1 MAKSADIL
9 RLLTPEL
16 MQSLK
21 GLELISQLISDELS
35 YGQHKSTQSGQ
46 GQEFSQYRSYEPG
59 DDPRMLDWKMFAR
72 SDRYYVRLAEVETRV
87 QVTCLIDATAS
98 MNHEWQG
105 VSKLDYARVM
115 AASLAYVANQFNDTF
130 GLIAENDK
138 KTWHLPPQGGY
149 QQFHQFLHKLL
160 EIRGSGAWSVRPV
173 LTDEVAALYVLFTDA
188 HQQNHEI
195 IDWVKKIKHKHNEVI
210 VFQLLA
216 PDELHPSE
224 ESVLLEDWET
234 GKTLVFGGKKAAEEV
249 ALRVKTQ
256 TENLQQ
262 ELWQKEIG
270 YACISLDESPV
281 KAIRTFLQ
289 KRKKLRL

>member
-1 MAKSADIL
+1 MAKSADIRKVL
-9 RLLTPEL
+9 SPEL

-21 GLELISQLISDELS
+21 GLELLSQLISEELS

-59 DDPRMLDWKMFAR
+59 DDPRMLDWKMYAR

-87 QVTCLIDATAS
+87 KVTCLIDATAS
-98 MNHEWQG
+98 MKHEWQG

-115 AASLAYVANQFNDTF
+115 AAGVAYVANQFNDAF

-138 KTWHLPPQGGY
+138 KTWHLPPQSGY
-149 QQFHQFLHKLL
+149 QQFHQFLHSLL
-160 EIRGSGAWSVRPV
+160 QIRASGSWAVRP
-173 LTDEVAALYVLFTDA
+173 LFSEDTAALYVLFSDG
-188 HQQNHEI
+188 HQQHHEI
-195 IDWVKKIKHKHNEVI
+195 MDWVKQIKHKRNEVV

-224 ESVLLEDWET
+224 ESVLLEDWES

-249 ALRVKTQ
+249 AERMKSQ
-256 TENLQQ
+256 TEKLQQ
-262 ELWQKEIG
+262 ELLQKEIG
-270 YACISLDESPV
+270 YVCISLDESPI
-281 KAIRTFLQ
+281 KALRTFLQ